1 MNKGTIVLT
10 HFPFT
15 DLSTSKR
22 RPAIVISKKVSKK
35 GDVIVAFITTV
46 IPNNLEETDLLF
58 DENFEDFNI
67 SGLKKMSL
75 IKLDKIATINKII
88 ITGEIGLMN
97 KKTINEIDE
106 KLMIALDLKKIMTN
120 DSKETN

>member
-15 DLSTSKR
+15 NLTTSKR
-22 RPAIVISKKVSKK
+22 RPAIVISKKISKK

-46 IPNNLEETDLLF
+46 IPDVLEETDLLF
-58 DENFEDFNI
+58 DESYNDFNI
-67 SGLKKMSL
+67 SGLKKKSL

-88 ITGEIGLMN
+88 ITGELGLVYE
-97 KKTINEIDE
+97 KTINEINK
-106 KLMIALDLKKIMTN
+106 KLIIALALKKNT
-120 DSKETN
+120 E